1 MSNINNKLQGV
12 TKVDIDV
19 QIQNA
24 KTMIDVYESAN
35 DLHKLNEYK
44 EKLKR
49 LELQKQ
55 NKHDKLNNKL
65 NDEVRFPMN
74 VYEGNI
80 GDKHCNYKTLAIMT
94 LYSNY
99 NNDIEDGSQEQHRYV
114 YKDKIIEFTDEIEE
128 LSQNKINTIL
138 RNIKKLSNLS
148 GHLVIASKTQDNRIV
163 YTINY
168 RAGEFITN
176 EDGQVIDCKKGS
188 FVLIEQDLLK
198 YLVDVG
204 SNELIKVYLLIKALC
219 LWNERINHQ
228 HEKMITN
235 SYLCEHI
242 GLSSK
247 SNKTLQSIGNITHAL
262 EELHLIKKRVEHR
275 NLRGELRCYNHYSI
289 VPYEEWRE
297 YRYKNAPNRKY
308 KK

>member
-49 LELQKQ
+49 LESQKQ
-55 NKHDKLNNKL
+55 NKHDKSNNKL

-99 NNDIEDGSQEQHRYV
+99 NNNIEDGSQEQHRYV

-148 GHLVIASKTQDNRIV
+148 GHLVIASKTQDNKIV

-219 LWNERINHQ
+219 LWNERTNDQ

-242 GLSSK
+242 GLKPCKNS
-247 SNKTLQSIGNITHAL
+247 LQSISNITHAL

-275 NLRGELRCYNHYSI
+275 NLRGEFRHYNHYSI
-289 VPYEEWRE
+289 VPYDEWRE
-297 YRYKNAPNRKY
+297 YRYKNTPNRKY

>member
-1 MSNINNKLQGV
+1 MNNINNKLQGV

-19 QIQNA
+19 QIENA
-24 KTMIDVYESAN
+24 KTMIDIYESAN
-35 DLHKLNEYK
+35 DLHNLNKYK

-49 LELQKQ
+49 LESQKQ
-55 NKHDKLNNKL
+55 NKQTELNNKL

-99 NNDIEDGSQEQHRYV
+99 NNNIEDGSQEQHRYI
-114 YKDKIIEFTDEIEE
+114 YRDKIIEFTDEIEE

-148 GHLVIASKTQDNRIV
+148 GHLVIASKTQDNKIV

-219 LWNERINHQ
+219 LWNERTNHQ
-228 HEKMITN
+228 YEKMITN

-242 GLSSK
+242 GLK
-247 SNKTLQSIGNITHAL
+247 SCKNSLQSISNITHAL
-262 EELHLIKKRVEHR
+262 VELHLINKRVDTVIR
-275 NLRGELRCYNHYSI
+275 NNSPKTYNYYSI

-297 YRYKNAPNRKY
+297 YRYKNVPNRKY